1 MPPGAAGGCPAVLEF
16 RGILAT
22 AHEEAFS
29 FFHAMPT
36 YPAQNTIFFNALP
49 ACFGVLHGVARAAVQ
64 QPVEAGTGAVDEIAL
79 LKQQSLDAAAW
90 QGRAARPR
98 R

>member
-1 MPPGAAGGCPAVLEF
+1 
-16 RGILAT
+16 
-22 AHEEAFS
+22 
-29 FFHAMPT
+29 MPT

-79 LKQQSLDAAAW
+79 LKQQSLDAAHGKVA
-90 QGRAARPR
+90 QHARAGSAAAYDHHVVMLSGEV
-98 R
+98 